1 MQAESPP
8 LVSAEHLRTA
18 AAKAAPSLPAGE
30 RDRLERIYRRFQ
42 GSRSPG
48 NLPATPGA
56 ADAAKG
62 KGKRATL
69 A

>member
-8 LVSAEHLRTA
+8 LVTAEHLHAA
-18 AAKAAPSLPAGE
+18 AAKAAPSVPAGE

-48 NLPATPGA
+48 NLPQPGA